1 MNITRIPS
9 AFVLAFVLAVAS
21 PALAEGDL
29 AEIGSGERAGKQGE
43 AMLDSADAV
52 ARSLHDQLRRHGKDT
67 GTILVAS
74 LTDLEDMDASS
85 PFGRLAM
92 QQIASRLGSRG
103 HEVVEARLRRDYV
116 IAPEKGE
123 QMLTRDVTALRASDH
138 PAWAA
143 LVGNYSRA
151 GETVFVSV
159 RVVRLVDG
167 VQLAAEEYRLPLR
180 GEVKQLFVASSGRAN
195 QWAHYAMRDPAFV
208 MGGAQPQASA
218 ASGPQ
223 VASPADPALMPQL
236 KAFPPFGAEGRK
248 VEPARGAVK
257 KSKAAKSR
265 PATAKAK
272 SVSKQ
277 KPKAVSKPSA
287 KEGGAPAPSPLD
299 TPGPNGLKD
308 A

>member
-1 MNITRIPS
+1 MIITRIPS
-9 AFVLAFVLAVAS
+9 AVVLAFALAIAT
-21 PALAEGDL
+21 PAMAEGDL
-29 AEIGSGERAGKQGE
+29 ADIGSGQGAGAQGE
-43 AMLDSADAV
+43 VLLDSADAV
-52 ARSLHDQLRRHGKDT
+52 ARSLHDQLRRHGKDS

-74 LTDLEDMDASS
+74 LTDLEDMEAST

-116 IAPEKGE
+116 IAPGKGE
-123 QMLTRDVTALRASDH
+123 QMLTRDVTALRAADH

-167 VQLAAEEYRLPLR
+167 VQMAAEEYRLPLR
-180 GEVKQLFVASSGRAN
+180 GEVKQLFVAATARSN

-208 MGGAQPQASA
+208 TGGGQAQATEA
-218 ASGPQ
+218 AGQQ
-223 VASPADPALMPQL
+223 VATPADPALMPQL
-236 KAFPPFGAEGRK
+236 RAFPPMGGEGRK
-248 VEPARGAVK
+248 VEPARSGVK
-257 KSKAAKSR
+257 KSKAVKARPSTARAKSM
-265 PATAKAK
+265 P
-272 SVSKQ
+272 KQ
-277 KPKAVSKPSA
+277 KPKAGVKSSA
-287 KEGGAPAPSPLD
+287 KEGGAPQPSPLD